1 MERAQR
7 FHTPLT
13 VALVDID
20 HFKTINDTLGHAQG
34 DLAIVAVS
42 GIIERNL
49 RVYDS
54 VGRFGGDEFL
64 IVLPNTPAQEALL
77 VLERL
82 RTQVEEEP
90 TLDGATLSIGVAT
103 LAAMDV
109 PAVLIA
115 RADEALYQAKVAGR
129 NRTTLHAATAEQVH
143 VM

>member
-90 TLDGATLSIGVAT
+90 TLHGATLSIGVAT

-115 RADEALYQAKVAGR
+115 RADEALYQAKAAGR
-129 NRTTLHAATAEQVH
+129 NRTALHAATAEQVH
-143 VM
+143 MA